1 VAERLGTT
9 SSQHTRGP
17 EAGETLR
24 ELHWAIR
31 EMGEF
36 TPGPSPDVWEG
47 NSMAGSTK
55 RTPGRKEKA
64 ARLGLSAIA
73 AGGAQESAGVEKPAE
88 RSHIE
93 AFLDED
99 SGNLKTFIEAN
110 EAIMNG
116 MATLSAE
123 MMAFGTKRLRANIER
138 SETLTGCGDVE
149 QAFRVQSEFFESATQ
164 QYLGQANQVMNL
176 MAAMTKAFWG
186 PLEEQTKE
194 ALRDLTEQTGSS
206 KQS

>member
-1 VAERLGTT
+1 MV
-9 SSQHTRGP
+9 
-17 EAGETLR
+17 
-24 ELHWAIR
+24 
-31 EMGEF
+31 
-36 TPGPSPDVWEG
+36 
-47 NSMAGSTK
+47 GSTK

-73 AGGAQESAGVEKPAE
+73 ADGAQKSSGVEQAAE
-88 RSHIE
+88 RSDVE

-99 SGNLKTFIEAN
+99 SGNLKAFIESN

-123 MMAFGTKRLRANIER
+123 LMAFGTKRLRANIER
-138 SETLTGCGDVE
+138 TETLTGCRDAE
-149 QAFRVQSEFFESATQ
+149 QAFRVQCEFFESATQ
-164 QYLGQANQVMNL
+164 EYLDQANNVMKL
-176 MAAMTKAFWG
+176 MAAMTRAFWA

-206 KQS
+206 KQD

>member
-1 VAERLGTT
+1 
-9 SSQHTRGP
+9 
-17 EAGETLR
+17 
-24 ELHWAIR
+24 
-31 EMGEF
+31 
-36 TPGPSPDVWEG
+36 
-47 NSMAGSTK
+47 MAGITK
-55 RTPGRKEKA
+55 KTPGRKGKA
-64 ARLGLSAIA
+64 ARLHPEAIT
-73 AGGAQESAGVEKPAE
+73 AGGAQKSSGDEQSAE
-88 RSHIE
+88 RSGIE

-99 SGNLKTFIEAN
+99 TGSLKAFIKAN

-116 MATLSAE
+116 MATLSTE

-164 QYLGQANQVMNL
+164 QYLGQANNVMNI
-176 MAAMTKAFWG
+176 MAAMTRAFWT

>member
-1 VAERLGTT
+1 
-9 SSQHTRGP
+9 
-17 EAGETLR
+17 
-24 ELHWAIR
+24 
-31 EMGEF
+31 
-36 TPGPSPDVWEG
+36 
-47 NSMAGSTK
+47 MAGKTK
-55 RTPGRKEKA
+55 KNPGRKRKA
-64 ARLGLSAIA
+64 ARLHPEAIA
-73 AGGAQESAGVEKPAE
+73 AGGTQKSSGVEQPAE
-88 RSHIE
+88 RSDIE

-149 QAFRVQSEFFESATQ
+149 QAFRVQCEFFESATQ
-164 QYLGQANQVMNL
+164 QYLGQANQVMNI
-176 MAAMTKAFWG
+176 MAAMTKAFWT
-186 PLEEQTKE
+186 PLEAQTKE

-206 KQS
+206 KQD

>member
-1 VAERLGTT
+1 MV
-9 SSQHTRGP
+9 
-17 EAGETLR
+17 
-24 ELHWAIR
+24 
-31 EMGEF
+31 
-36 TPGPSPDVWEG
+36 V
-47 NSMAGSTK
+47 STK
-55 RTPGRKEKA
+55 RTPGHKEKA
-64 ARLGLSAIA
+64 ARKEPESIA
-73 AGGAQESAGVEKPAE
+73 AVGAQKSYGVEQPAE

-149 QAFRVQSEFFESATQ
+149 QAFRVQCEFFESATQ
-164 QYLGQANQVMNL
+164 QYLGQANQVMNI
-176 MAAMTKAFWG
+176 MAAMTRAFWV
-186 PLEEQTKE
+186 PLEEQSKE
-194 ALRDLTEQTGSS
+194 ALRDLSEQTGSS
-206 KQS
+206 QQD